1 MVMVRF
7 ADVLEGHS
15 GRRRFRPCLD
25 EITRSQLVLSGLWR
39 KGVLRRLSCRRRL
52 CPYCWTDCLSSPW
65 RGSCE
70 GESAEG
76 EQEARSLLIYAHA
89 DRQDT
94 GTMYTLHAA
103 GAVVDWRPRLMR

>member
-39 KGVLRRLSCRRRL
+39 RGFCDACRVVGASAHIAGRTVSRHHGEGVVRENLRRENRKLEV
-52 CPYCWTDCLSSPW
+52 CLYI
-65 RGSCE
+65 RM
-70 GESAEG
+70 
-76 EQEARSLLIYAHA
+76 RI
-89 DRQDT
+89 D
-94 GTMYTLHAA
+94 GTQVQCTLYMPQ
-103 GAVVDWRPRLMR
+103 VQS